1 MKPVKTSR
9 KEELTAPLWSD
20 FFADRLFS
28 SRWPFNGQELFPAV
42 NVSEDDEAFQAEF
55 EVPGFGR
62 EDFKIDVED
71 NCLTVSA
78 EKEAEKNESNQRFT
92 KKEFERT
99 SFSRTFSLPQN
110 VDDEKIEAFYNHGI
124 LRLTIPKKEKRKP
137 DSKKEIKVS

>member
-9 KEELTAPLWSD
+9 KEELAAPLWSD

-28 SRWPFNGQELFPAV
+28 NRWPFNGQEPFPAV
-42 NVSEDDEAFQAEF
+42 NVSEGDEAFQAEF

-78 EKEAEKNESNQRFT
+78 EKEAEKNESGQRFT

-124 LRLTIPKKEKRKP
+124 LRLTLPKKEKRKP